1 MPARRKPKPLP
12 PAPAPRVLTGQT
24 LVIAAGLAALA
35 VAVYLG
41 VGGHDFIG
49 LDDPGYVRDNPHV
62 LAGLTWTG
70 VRWAFTTDLAANWH
84 PVTWLSHMLDVT
96 LFGPAPG
103 PQHLVDVMWHA
114 IDTALLF
121 VLLRWTT
128 GAIGRSAFVAALFA
142 VHPAHVESVA
152 WIAERKDV
160 LSTFFWLLMTLAY
173 VAYARA
179 PAGRGRRAY
188 IGALVLLALGL
199 MSKPMLISAP
209 ALLLVLDV
217 WPLGRTPWTSPA
229 ARWTPLLVEKV
240 PFAALSVASLVVTF
254 IVQRI
259 GGAVSTLQ
267 VLPWSMRID
276 NALVS
281 YVKYAVTMVW
291 PTGLSIFY
299 PYPHDFSMAEVAGA
313 ALALVA
319 ATTLAWRERTRR
331 PYLFAGWAWYV
342 VTLVPVIGLAQVG
355 TQAMADRYTYVPY
368 AGLFIIVAWGA
379 VDLLR
384 APAARPLLAAAAAA
398 AIVALAVDAHAQV
411 AVWQDTQT
419 VWQHAIDVMP
429 SNYRAHNAMGAWL
442 GEHGRPA
449 DAAAEFAESARLDPS
464 YPDAPHN
471 LGVALADQGKYQDAI
486 AQYERALQLNPNFAE
501 AHSDLGLAL
510 ASTGQVDAALAHY
523 QEALRL
529 DPALAEAHSN
539 LGLLLMS
546 RGQIGDAMQH
556 YRQALAINP
565 SLAGAHRNLGMA
577 LQAQGDLEGA
587 IAQYQEA
594 IRLRPA
600 FPDAHND
607 LGFALATTG
616 HVPDAIVEFRQAVSL
631 RPDFVQARV
640 NLGLALA
647 GTAQFDEAASEFQ
660 RVLQLDPGNASAT
673 RALQALARRPNP
685 AAGGGSR

>member
-1 MPARRKPKPLP
+1 MPARRKPKIPPP
-12 PAPAPRVLTGQT
+12 PAPRAFTGQT
-24 LVIAAGLAALA
+24 LGIAAGLAVLA

-62 LAGLTWTG
+62 LAGLTWAG

-84 PVTWLSHMLDVT
+84 PITWLSHMLDVT

-103 PQHLVDVMWHA
+103 PQHLVDVVWHA

-121 VLLRWTT
+121 LLLR
-128 GAIGRSAFVAALFA
+128 GRPARSAGARSSRRSSRCIRL
-142 VHPAHVESVA
+142 HVESVA

-160 LSTFFWLLMTLAY
+160 LSTFFWLLTMLAY

-188 IGALVLLALGL
+188 IAALVSLALGL

-217 WPLGRTPWTSPA
+217 WPLGRTPWTLPS
-229 ARWTPLLVEKV
+229 ARWTPLLVEKL
-240 PFAALSVASLVVTF
+240 PFAALGVASLVVTF

-267 VLPWSMRID
+267 VLPWSMRLE
-276 NALVS
+276 NALIS
-281 YVKYAVTMVW
+281 YVRYALTMVW
-291 PTGLSIFY
+291 PAGLSIFY
-299 PYPHDFSMAEVAGA
+299 PYPHDFSVLEVAGA
-313 ALALVA
+313 ALALAA
-319 ATTLAWRERTRR
+319 ATALAWRARTRR

-379 VDLLR
+379 VDLLNAR
-384 APAARPLLAAAAAA
+384 AAQPMLVAVAAA
-398 AIVALAVDAHAQV
+398 AIIALGVDAHAQV

-529 DPALAEAHSN
+529 DPGLAEAHSN

-546 RGQIGDAMQH
+546 RGQIGDALHH

-577 LQAQGDLEGA
+577 LQAQGDLAGA
-587 IAQYQEA
+587 ISQYQEA
-594 IRLRPA
+594 IRLRPT

-616 HVPDAIVEFRQAVSL
+616 RVPDAIVEFRQAVSL
-631 RPDFVQARV
+631 RPDFVQAHV

-647 GTAQFDEAASEFQ
+647 GTSQFDAATAEFQ
-660 RVLQLDPGNASAT
+660 RVLQIDPGNASAA
-673 RALQALARRPNP
+673 RALGALARRPTS
-685 AAGGGSR
+685 AGGGGSR